1 MPVCLFLKGEV
12 YTFGL
17 EKTVC
22 FLPGEMAE
30 FMQVLRNYKFLSAN
44 FGVSSRKKR
53 GGLSKWPCRVCK
65 QQVRVD
71 AVQGWSV
78 GCLRSDVLSS
88 QITSEAARLKL
99 GAVKK
104 ADRTSVPEV
113 IVVHE
118 GCLPCAAVEACQE
131 LLRKLAPGQAD
142 RFDAAV
148 SAKTTISLAVDSD
161 DESICTE
168 REFPE

>member
-1 MPVCLFLKGEV
+1 
-12 YTFGL
+12 
-17 EKTVC
+17 
-22 FLPGEMAE
+22 
-30 FMQVLRNYKFLSAN
+30 
-44 FGVSSRKKR
+44 
-53 GGLSKWPCRVCK
+53 
-65 QQVRVD
+65 VD

-88 QITSEAARLKL
+88 QITSEEARLKL

-118 GCLPCAAVEACQE
+118 ECIPIVAVAACQE
-131 LLRKLAPGQAD
+131 LLRLLAPDQAD
-142 RFDAAV
+142 RFELGAAV
-148 SAKTTISLAVDSD
+148 SAKTISLAVDSD

-168 REFPE
+168 REFPSELEVPDSVLDFAPPAVLSRTIAPWLSVTADCRLPVPVPESQPPPECYRCNCRNAPVAACSM

>member
-1 MPVCLFLKGEV
+1 
-12 YTFGL
+12 
-17 EKTVC
+17 
-22 FLPGEMAE
+22 
-30 FMQVLRNYKFLSAN
+30 MQVLGDYKFLSAD
-44 FGVSSRKKR
+44 FGVSARRKR
-53 GGLSKWPCRVCK
+53 GGLTRWTCLVCK

-118 GCLPCAAVEACQE
+118 ECLPFDAVEACQE
-131 LLRKLAPGQAD
+131 LLRKLAPDHAD
-142 RFDAAV
+142 RFEPSAAV
-148 SAKTTISLAVDSD
+148 SAKTISLAVDSD

>member
-1 MPVCLFLKGEV
+1 
-12 YTFGL
+12 
-17 EKTVC
+17 
-22 FLPGEMAE
+22 MAA
-30 FMQVLRNYKFLSAN
+30 FMQVLGDYEFVSAD
-44 FGVSSRKKR
+44 FGVSCRRKL
-53 GGLSKWPCRVCK
+53 GGLSKWTCRVCK

-78 GCLRSDVLSS
+78 GCLLSDVLSS
-88 QITSEAARLKL
+88 QITSEVARLKL

-131 LLRKLAPGQAD
+131 LLRKLAPDQAD
-142 RFDAAV
+142 RFELGAAV
-148 SAKTTISLAVDSD
+148 SAKTISLAVDSD
-161 DESICTE
+161 DESIGTE

>member
-1 MPVCLFLKGEV
+1 
-12 YTFGL
+12 
-17 EKTVC
+17 
-22 FLPGEMAE
+22 MAA
-30 FMQVLRNYKFLSAN
+30 FMQVLRDYKFLSAD

-53 GGLSKWPCRVCK
+53 GGLSKWPCLVCK

-78 GCLRSDVLSS
+78 GCLLSDVLSS
-88 QITSEAARLKL
+88 QITSEEARLKL
-99 GAVKK
+99 GAVEK

-118 GCLPCAAVEACQE
+118 KCLPIVAVEACQE
-131 LLRKLAPGQAD
+131 LLRKLAPDQAD
-142 RFDAAV
+142 RFERSAAV
-148 SAKTTISLAVDSD
+148 SATRKTISLAVDSD

>member
-1 MPVCLFLKGEV
+1 
-12 YTFGL
+12 
-17 EKTVC
+17 
-22 FLPGEMAE
+22 MAA
-30 FMQVLRNYKFLSAN
+30 FMQVLGEYKFLSAD
-44 FGVSSRKKR
+44 FGVSARRKR
-53 GGLSKWPCRVCK
+53 GGLTRWTCLVCK

-78 GCLRSDVLSS
+78 GCLLSDVLSS
-88 QITSEAARLKL
+88 QITSEEARLKL

-118 GCLPCAAVEACQE
+118 ECLPCVAVEACQE